1 MKRMR
6 EEEVEDGSR
15 GTRERGCRFCGF
27 RFGLHTRL
35 PVSLTGCLLA
45 LHRQQQQQQHHQ
57 QRSPPLLSLSHGT
70 CSRFPH
76 CPLRQKWKAD
86 PLSFFLVI
94 LSASAAWL
102 RSDGRMSWRNV
113 DRSESKSGAE
123 LLAACFRLNIHSST
137 RDILDLSLA
146 STESSTMDSD
156 SYKKDRTPHS

>member
-57 QRSPPLLSLSHGT
+57 QRSPPLLSLSLT
-70 CSRFPH
+70 APAPAF
-76 CPLRQKWKAD
+76 LTV
-86 PLSFFLVI
+86 LSDRNGKLI
-94 LSASAAWL
+94 PSLS
-102 RSDGRMSWRNV
+102 
-113 DRSESKSGAE
+113 
-123 LLAACFRLNIHSST
+123 SS
-137 RDILDLSLA
+137 
-146 STESSTMDSD
+146 
-156 SYKKDRTPHS
+156 